1 MALPNGHYR
10 TAAGS
15 EMWISG
21 ANSGISRVD
30 FDWLE
35 EGACFDCVPNAYEF
49 DGMLIWHCDECGGGQ
64 AELLPVPNVEFSGG
78 APLYGAA
85 SAGTQG

>member
-1 MALPNGHYR
+1 MNLPNGHYR

-21 ANSGISRVD
+21 ERGGISRVE

-35 EGACFDCVPNAYEF
+35 EAACCDCRPDAYEH
-49 DGMLIWHCDECGGGQ
+49 DGRLTWTCDVCGGGS
-64 AELLPVPNVEFSGG
+64 AELVLVEE
-78 APLYGAA
+78 
-85 SAGTQG
+85 

>member
-1 MALPNGHYR
+1 MGGKLPNGHYR

-21 ANSGISRVD
+21 EHGGKSKVE

-35 EGACFDCVPNAYEF
+35 EGGCIECNVDPNEQ
-49 DGMLIWHCDECGGGQ
+49 DGMLVWHCDECGGSC
-64 AELLPVPNVEFSGG
+64 AELRKVED
-78 APLYGAA
+78 
-85 SAGTQG
+85 

>member
-1 MALPNGHYR
+1 MTENKLSNGHYR

-21 ANSGISRVD
+21 EHRDKSKVE

-35 EGACFDCVPNAYEF
+35 EGGCIECNVEPYDQ
-49 DGMLIWHCDECGGGQ
+49 DGMLVWHCDECGGG
-64 AELLPVPNVEFSGG
+64 S
-78 APLYGAA
+78 AA
-85 SAGTQG
+85 LRKVD